1 MRYFTTLLLLAA
13 AAMAAPAAVT
23 RRGGKSHQAIDNA
36 TSYAPIILTPS
47 PEIAA
52 RAPIAEAFATTF
64 PGFNGKSSEDVE
76 KFLIKGAQ
84 VTAETTSNAAKWK
97 REAVEAGDEA
107 NYAIKIS
114 KRSLHIKKQIST
126 DETWIEKETIRA
138 DELAR
143 KTEILKRQ
151 IASSNQED
159 ILLKREADALTEK
172 LAETYATLAYAR
184 EIRSSSEHIEFFT
197 RRDQSAA
204 EMAMG
209 KERRTKRESFFQSKA
224 AKKREAVH
232 ERAVKLRGEF

>member
-1 MRYFTTLLLLAA
+1 MTT
-13 AAMAAPAAVT
+13 P
-23 RRGGKSHQAIDNA
+23 RPK
-36 TSYAPIILTPS
+36 PIPYRTDAL

-76 KFLIKGAQ
+76 KFLTKGAQ

-97 REAVEAGDEA
+97 RDAVEAGDEA

-114 KRSLHIKKQIST
+114 KRSLHIKKQLT
-126 DETWIEKETIRA
+126 ADETWIEKETVRA

-143 KTEILKRQ
+143 KVEKLKREV
-151 IASSNQED
+151 ASTPENLS
-159 ILLKREADALTEK
+159 LKREASALTEE
-172 LAETYATLAYAR
+172 LAETHATLAYAL
-184 EIRSSSEHIEFFT
+184 EIRSSSEGIEFFT
-197 RRDQSAA
+197 RRDQSVA

-209 KERRTKRESFFQSKA
+209 KERRVKRESFFQSKA
-224 AKKREAVH
+224 ARKREAVH

>member
-1 MRYFTTLLLLAA
+1 MRYFTTSILLAA
-13 AAMAAPAAVT
+13 VAVAAPAPVT

-64 PGFNGKSSEDVE
+64 PSFNGKSSEDVE
-76 KFLIKGAQ
+76 RFLTRGAQ

-114 KRSLHIKKQIST
+114 KRSLHIKKQLSA

-138 DELAR
+138 DELAKR
-143 KTEILKRQ
+143 AEILKREVDDTPGEV
-151 IASSNQED
+151 S
-159 ILLKREADALTEK
+159 LKREADALTEQ

-184 EIRSSSEHIEFFT
+184 EIRSSSEDIEVFT
-197 RRDQSAA
+197 TRDQSAA

-209 KERRTKRESFFQSKA
+209 KERRVKRESFFQSKA
-224 AKKREAVH
+224 ARKREAIH